1 MDNRKRQKNPMKN
14 NKRKSNRA
22 TPACKD
28 YKSDRI
34 SVDDRESMGNAH
46 TSTPNDWRWY
56 AQNEQLIKDYASYP
70 FGVPVGNRLNVGI
83 PTIDAGSIPGLM
95 ALYFV
100 PRIGVAN
107 SENDP
112 INIAMRRLYSF
123 VRHANSG
130 SSNYDAPDLMLYM
143 LSVDGALMYHAY
155 LKRLYA
161 VMLDYTAFNRYYPR
175 ALVEASLVDF
185 SDLEANLVQLRGYI
199 NQYAVKLSQLWVPNS
214 MSYMARHV
222 WMCEGMYTDSV
233 SAKAQ
238 TYMYVPFKFFK
249 FALDTQGVGS
259 VVYDSP
265 WTSLNTRVTVAD
277 LISFGNNLLNP
288 MIANEDF
295 GIMSGDILKAFG
307 PSGIIN
313 VQGIAEGYQVVP
325 MYSKEVLSQIENSTL
340 MGATPTPP
348 IVQQTAVGTGYLTQ
362 DNVFS
367 YSVSAAGIQAS
378 TATNIADAA
387 HAPLTAKHMLNF
399 HDQAPTPEEVMVA
412 TRLTQVAGPALNAK
426 YADGSVAWDAKVD
439 TLGSEYVSFAAIYTY
454 VYDGEGNVSLYR
466 DAFNT
471 NQIYTMNV
479 GTTKNNIVTVM
490 NAITRFLARLS
501 TFDWHPQVTIHVLC
515 NKDGDVTWSE
525 PQGRF
530 MDVDFYTLLD
540 STNLANMSLTAILS
554 ELTIPQIS

>member
-1 MDNRKRQKNPMKN
+1 MMDNRKRQKNPMKG
-14 NKRKSNRA
+14 KRKGNCVSN
-22 TPACKD
+22 TKKD

-34 SVDDRESMGNAH
+34 SVDERESMGDAH

-56 AQNEQLIKDYASYP
+56 AQNAQLIKDYASYP

-95 ALYFV
+95 ALYFI

-112 INIAMRRLYSF
+112 INIAMRRMYSF

-130 SSNYDAPDLMLYM
+130 SANYDAPDLMIYM

-161 VMLDYTAFNRYYPR
+161 VMMDYTAFNRYYPR
-175 ALVEASLVDF
+175 ALVEANMVDF
-185 SDLEANLVQLRGYI
+185 TDLEANLVQLRGYI

-249 FALDTQGVGS
+249 FALDSQGVGS
-259 VVYDSP
+259 VTYASP
-265 WTSLNTRVTVAD
+265 WDFAGQRVRVAD
-277 LISFGNNLLNP
+277 LISFGNELLNP
-288 MIANEDF
+288 MISNEDF

-307 PSGIIN
+307 ASGIIS
-313 VQGIAEGYQVVP
+313 VQGISEGYQVVP
-325 MYSKEVLSQIENSTL
+325 MYSREVLSQIENSTIL
-340 MGATPTPP
+340 GATPTPA
-348 IVQQTAVGTGYLTQ
+348 ITQQTAVGTGYLTQ
-362 DNVFS
+362 DNTFNYGVT
-367 YSVSAAGIQAS
+367 ATGIQAS
-378 TATNIADAA
+378 TATNVADAA
-387 HAPLTAKHMLNF
+387 HAPLMAKHMLNF

-412 TRLTQVAGPALNAK
+412 TRLTQIAGPATN
-426 YADGSVAWDAKVD
+426 VAYSNGRVTWDAKVE
-439 TLGSEYVSFAAIYTY
+439 TLGSEYVGLGAIFTY
-454 VYDGEGNVSLYR
+454 VYNTSGTVELQSDFFQTNMIYSMNTSSTNNNVAKITSS
-466 DAFNT
+466 
-471 NQIYTMNV
+471 
-479 GTTKNNIVTVM
+479 
-490 NAITRFLARLS
+490 ITRFLARLS
-501 TFDWHPQVTIHVLC
+501 TFDWHPQITVHVLC
-515 NKDGDVTWSE
+515 NNDGDMTWSD

-540 STNLANMSLTAILS
+540 SNNLANMSLTAILS